1 MGNCKGIC
9 FANEDVMTNNNAT
22 RKDLENI
29 TKNPVS
35 GGTVKRKEQSTAQK
49 NGMDDESEIDMDY
62 YKENEEKIKNIQ
74 IALRNKRQT
83 NNSNINDSHRSDNL
97 NKDELIV
104 YINEQYESP
113 DKVIATIGKR
123 RVVKLGDI
131 HLKNGAVYNGDW
143 QEGKRHGQ
151 GTQKWPDG
159 SKYEGEWQDDKAN
172 GYGKLMHADGDV
184 YKGEWKNDKANGK
197 GTYMHSYGA

>member
-1 MGNCKGIC
+1 
-9 FANEDVMTNNNAT
+9 
-22 RKDLENI
+22 
-29 TKNPVS
+29 
-35 GGTVKRKEQSTAQK
+35 
-49 NGMDDESEIDMDY
+49 MDDESEIDMDY

-104 YINEQYESP
+104 YINEQYEAP
-113 DKVIATIGKR
+113 DKVIATIGKKR
-123 RVVKLGDI
+123 TVKLDDI

-159 SKYEGEWQDDKAN
+159 SKYEGEWKDDKAN